1 MKDLI
6 IQNLSWNLS
15 TLSIQDVIM
24 NYAVALVLG
33 VLIFISYRYSHS
45 GVVYSNRFNVSL
57 IMLTMVTTLVMNV
70 IGNNVALSLG
80 MVGALSII
88 RFRTPIKDPRDATYL
103 FWGIAV
109 GICCGVSEYLIAAT
123 GSGVIFLLL
132 LIFGTVK
139 NNDRYLLI
147 VHSSRKS
154 SKEVESYVLSTYE
167 GSAVMKVK
175 NTTSDSVEYIYEL
188 SRKMLEKTKK
198 RNICITDNLHEIEG
212 VEAVNIISQNEE
224 ISR

>member
-24 NYAVALVLG
+24 NYTVALVLG

>member
-1 MKDLI
+1 MKELI
-6 IQNLSWNLS
+6 LQNLSWNLS

-24 NYAVALVLG
+24 NYLVALILG
-33 VLIFISYRYSHS
+33 IIIYISYRYSHS

-57 IMLTMVTTLVMNV
+57 IMLTVVTTLVMNV

-103 FWGIAV
+103 FWAIAI
-109 GICCGVSEYLIAAT
+109 GICCGVSEYLIASI
-123 GSGVIFLLL
+123 GSGIIFLLL
-132 LIFGTVK
+132 LAFGAVK

-147 VHSSRKS
+147 IHGEKHSG
-154 SKEVESYVLSTYE
+154 KEIEAYVLTTYE
-167 GSAVMKVK
+167 GGAVMKVK
-175 NTTSDSVEYIYEL
+175 NTTNSTVEYIYEL
-188 SRKMLEKTKK
+188 SRKMLMKTKEK
-198 RNICITDNLHEIEG
+198 NISITDTLFEIEG